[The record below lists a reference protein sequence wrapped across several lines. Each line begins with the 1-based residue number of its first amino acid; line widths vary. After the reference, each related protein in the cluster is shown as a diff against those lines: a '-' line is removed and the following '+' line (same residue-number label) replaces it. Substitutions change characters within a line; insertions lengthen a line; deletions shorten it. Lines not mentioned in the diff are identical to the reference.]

1 MIDRRRLLEA
11 MVGLLF
17 AHPLLARA
25 QSPAASPPKDASR
38 EKLFAESPYVYV
50 SPLRSNGQESRC
62 HSEVWFG
69 WLESSVVVITASNT
83 WKARSLAKGLDRAR
97 LWVGD
102 YGRVKQLMGSNEAFR
117 SGTNFLARAEQVR
130 DASTLDALLAL
141 YEKKYPAEI
150 GKWRG
155 PMRAGFEDRS
165 RILIRYRPET
175 RT

>member
-1 MIDRRRLLEA
+1 LIDRRRLLEA

-17 AHPLLARA
+17 AQPLLARA
-25 QSPAASPPKDASR
+25 QSPAASPPKDAAR
-38 EKLFAESPYVYV
+38 ERLFAESPYVYV

-69 WLESSVVVITASNT
+69 WLNDSVVVITAATT

-97 LWVGD
+97 IWVGD

-117 SGTNFLARAEQVR
+117 GGPSFLARAEQVR

-141 YEKKYPAEI
+141 YDKKYPAEI
-150 GKWRG
+150 GKWREK
-155 PMRAGFEDRS
+155 MRAGFQDRT